1 MTEPYPAPL
10 LAEKMDRDALDEML
24 RKWAGKFGVREKK
37 PRTPPPPPEDER
49 DDEREQV
56 MSENAIQIY
65 CRQFW
70 DWGE

>member
-1 MTEPYPAPL
+1 MAEPYPAPL

-24 RKWAGKFGVREKK
+24 RKLAGKFGGVNERK
-37 PRTPPPPPEDER
+37 PRTPPPEEER

-65 CRQFW
+65 CSQFS
-70 DWGE
+70 DWG